1 MRDRGNPC
9 AGAPAGARSPPRF
22 ATYNPPSSSPRRA
35 ARSGSLPRERRAQPD
50 IHPHRTAPPRARIAY
65 GGRDEDDGDQA
76 ERRHRE
82 AGGGGHGAVIS
93 GGAEA
98 PTAAAPGGVRRPAGL
113 PQGQRVHPRV
123 LPRRLAPPRRVPQR
137 LRLAQRD
144 PQRLDVRA
152 FDLSFIP
159 RFPMSSWMAID
170 GSTRASR
177 RHLGG
182 FLLFLALAVAGATRE
197 AADEVVP
204 GIMRYDRCG
213 RISPVFLHSF
223 SLSLPP

>member
-9 AGAPAGARSPPRF
+9 ARPPAGARSPPRF

-35 ARSGSLPRERRAQPD
+35 ARSGSLPREPRAQPD
-50 IHPHRTAPPRARIAY
+50 IPPRTAPPRAPIAY

-82 AGGGGHGAVIS
+82 AGGGGHGAVIG

-98 PTAAAPGGVRRPAGL
+98 PAAAGGVRRPAGL
-113 PQGQRVHPRV
+113 PQGQRVHPRL
-123 LPRRLAPPRRVPQR
+123 LPRRVAPPRRVPQR

-152 FDLSFIP
+152 FDLSFL

-170 GSTRASR
+170 RLIRASR

-204 GIMRYDRCG
+204 GIMRYASALSFC
-213 RISPVFLHSF
+213 IFF
-223 SLSLPP
+223 SLPEMF